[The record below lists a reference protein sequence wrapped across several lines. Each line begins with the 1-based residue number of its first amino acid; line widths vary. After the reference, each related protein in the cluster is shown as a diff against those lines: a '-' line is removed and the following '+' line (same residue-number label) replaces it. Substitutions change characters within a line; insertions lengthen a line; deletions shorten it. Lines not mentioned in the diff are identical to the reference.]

1 MSDDDL
7 DTGLL
12 KAVAEE
18 ASALA
23 AKVKGSMRRL
33 SVEAGE
39 YRVEIEW
46 QEAAI
51 GVAPVMPG
59 GADGDGAHRRGDG
72 AATPMEEEGGHAITS
87 PLVGTF
93 YRSPEPGADAFV
105 TEGGPIEAGQDVAIV
120 EAMKIMNRIQSD
132 VTGTVRKILVND
144 GEIVEFGQKLIIV
157 DVG

>member
-1 MSDDDL
+1 MSDL
-7 DTGLL
+7 DSGLL

-18 ASALA
+18 ASTLA
-23 AKVKGSMRRL
+23 SKVKGSMRRL
-33 SVEAGE
+33 SVEAGA

-51 GVAPVMPG
+51 GVAPVMPAQPA
-59 GADGDGAHRRGDG
+59 GAMAA
-72 AATPMEEEGGHAITS
+72 AATGAQPAAEDEGGHAITS

-93 YRSPEPGADAFV
+93 YSAPEPGADPFIA
-105 TEGGPIEAGQDVAIV
+105 EGGPVEAGADVAIV

-132 VTGTVRKILVND
+132 VTGTLRRILVAD
-144 GEIVEFGQKLIIV
+144 GEMVEFGQQLMIV